1 MPPHSSPPPLTP
13 THSHGHTNT
22 HPDPT
27 ASYNVDDMAAA
38 SDEVNRKIG
47 VSSGVLQKFK
57 PAEARGDNVTI
68 SYKITPDMRAQLLT
82 LYPDLK
88 RQHEA
93 TVPHQITES
102 EFCTATS
109 TSSADR
115 LSRTSQPD
123 VTPPTHAVCYALRD
137 AIATTHSNHP

>member
-1 MPPHSSPPPLTP
+1 
-13 THSHGHTNT
+13 
-22 HPDPT
+22 
-27 ASYNVDDMAAA
+27 MAAA

-115 LSRTSQPD
+115 LSRTSQSD
-123 VTPPTHAVCYALRD
+123 VTPPTHAVCYALLSDHSHRMLIG
-137 AIATTHSNHP
+137 ACNPTAYPVRVFRATRGRVEEALPCVLVLPAL